1 MPARKRQSTWSVV
14 KAVAYLRED
23 FPRIQVMRASKRQAV
38 VQQHA
43 AIGNVGRAQRERESL
58 SKFFPEA
65 HVEGRVAGK
74 MVRRR
79 VAIRKAR
86 RVVNIGGRVA
96 APRQIHRPAE
106 VQGIALVVIEQKEV
120 ARRRE
125 IRQAAVDGA
134 YSFRHLV

>member
-1 MPARKRQSTWSVV
+1 MPARKRQSTWFVV
-14 KAVAYLRED
+14 EAIAYLHKN
-23 FPRIQVMRASKRQAV
+23 FPWVQEMCAAKRQAV
-38 VQQHA
+38 VQQDA

-58 SKFFPEA
+58 CKFLPEA
-65 HVEGRVAGK
+65 HVESRVAEK

-79 VAIRKAR
+79 VAIRKAG